1 MAEQLGAAAVVRSML
16 LPTKVAS
23 QSDTWETF
31 TDPATGC
38 SYQYNPS
45 TGESRWAGSAAE
57 QARAALRGERV
68 TPAPRAPAPPIELEM
83 VSPTSADVFRQSD
96 FDDGEVYSNDKAEDA
111 ALARNWKKKG
121 MLRTVERHRRTKLEG
136 CDRVCDRIALVCEVA
151 CCEQPAAC
159 LEALCRCPGYLL
171 GSLLLYVLSVLVC
184 VSRGCDCD
192 AGGRVSAK
200 AGAYLR
206 EGCLFLAAAL
216 SLLVPGMAFVI
227 YRNMPLDDDGDWC
240 IRPLPTLVGN
250 VDPRRFWA
258 FSLGRCAL
266 ADDGFYDQA
275 LGSLDSWQGPILHP
289 PRTEAPASLGFFDE
303 FGDGSSDDEDDRR
316 GESVV

>member
-1 MAEQLGAAAVVRSML
+1 
-16 LPTKVAS
+16 
-23 QSDTWETF
+23 
-31 TDPATGC
+31 
-38 SYQYNPS
+38 
-45 TGESRWAGSAAE
+45 
-57 QARAALRGERV
+57 
-68 TPAPRAPAPPIELEM
+68 M

-96 FDDGEVYSNDKAEDA
+96 FDDGEAYTDDKAEDA

-136 CDRVCDRIALVCEVA
+136 CDRVCDRIALVMEVA

-171 GSLLLYVLSVLVC
+171 GSLFLYVLSVLVC

-206 EGCLFLAAAL
+206 EGCLFLASAL
-216 SLLVPGMAFVI
+216 SLLVPGMAFVV
-227 YRNMPLDDDGDWC
+227 YKHAARRRRRLVHPAA
-240 IRPLPTLVGN
+240 PTIIGH

-266 ADDGFYDQA
+266 ADDGFYDAA
-275 LGSLDSWQGPILHP
+275 LGSLDSWKGPILHP